1 LIFVVLPELYTYAHE
16 LENEL
21 PSDFLQQLPW
31 VLGSLTLTGMETLR
45 LSLFEVFANAKRDL
59 AEAKL

>member
-1 LIFVVLPELYTYAHE
+1 MLKQAKTRINVK
-16 LENEL
+16 
-21 PSDFLQQLPW
+21 
-31 VLGSLTLTGMETLR
+31 GSLTLTGMETLR